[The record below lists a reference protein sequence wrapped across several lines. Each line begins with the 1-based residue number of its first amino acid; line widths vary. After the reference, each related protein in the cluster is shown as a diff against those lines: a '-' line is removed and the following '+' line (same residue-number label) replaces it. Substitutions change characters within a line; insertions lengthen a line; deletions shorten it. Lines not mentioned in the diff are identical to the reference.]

1 MKKFLICVVT
11 ALTMISAAACHSTI
25 STPAANTEHAAQ
37 AADSQNMVNDQPIPQ
52 FAYSQIRQNLI
63 EIEKAQATGVA
74 TTSFAFLQGVKQP
87 IWSCPSIGMAIPE
100 TASLSNPLQTVTDHY
115 SQGTALATIGQMD
128 PNGIYTSTN
137 GTGTTVMCVDA
148 QGKVKPRS
156 WEGYVDVEFA
166 PAVWN
171 SSTEQ
176 VEDTGPASF
185 TFSGKK

>member
-1 MKKFLICVVT
+1 MKKFLICVVA
-11 ALTMISAAACHSTI
+11 ALTMVSASACTHSISKS
-25 STPAANTEHAAQ
+25 NTDEHKAQ
-37 AADSQNMVNDQPIPQ
+37 VADAENLINDQPIPQ
-52 FAYSQIRQNLI
+52 FSYSQIRQNLI
-63 EIEKAQATGVA
+63 EIEKAQAEGVE

-100 TASLSNPLQTVTDHY
+100 TASLSNPLQIVNQNVG
-115 SQGTALATIGQMD
+115 SGTWADGVVDQMD

-171 SSTEQ
+171 PQTEQ

-185 TFSGKK
+185 NFTGKK